1 MKATR
6 SLLALYLL
14 SGLAITGCA
23 TAQTGGQPALVADSR
38 AGAATPAA
46 DDAIRADVQGDVP
59 ADPPA
64 EAPAGAG
71 RGAGPAPAAHA
82 EPVDAPV
89 DVDAVYRVLVAEFA
103 GRRGELPLALDNY
116 LSVARRTRD
125 PAVAERAVRIAVYAR
140 DPERAIEAAQLWAA
154 AAEPDHEARQVLGA
168 LLVRADRLPEAK
180 QVLTDLAAERAEDD
194 PAIFPRIANMLSRER
209 SGSASVTVMEAVV
222 SGHSDNVEA
231 QFAYAQLLGRFGEFD
246 KAVGVVQRLRG
257 LDPDNEQ
264 VAVYEAQVLK
274 RQNRDAEA
282 IERLGAYVGE
292 HPDADTARLTYA
304 RLLVDAKRY
313 DEAREEFRLLAESA
327 PENTDIAYALG
338 LLLLQTNDL
347 TAAEEQFLKLVDVPD
362 RRSTAWYYIAQIQ
375 ENTNRPQEALESYR
389 RVDRGE
395 HELNAQI
402 RVAVLVADGGDIA
415 AARRH
420 LHALRGRNRQES
432 VRIFRAEA
440 EILTRAEELD
450 TAMTVYDEAL
460 DEFPKDTGLLYAR
473 AMLAARLDR
482 IDVVERDLR
491 DVLEREPDNG
501 DALNALG
508 YTLADRT
515 ERYEEA
521 YELIKRAYELKPDD
535 HYVVDSMGWV
545 LYRLGRLDEAIRHLR
560 RALELKPDP
569 EVAAHLGEVLWVAG
583 DRDGAKQVW
592 TTALEERPEDKRLL
606 DVMQRFGL

>member
-1 MKATR
+1 MNATR
-6 SLLALYLL
+6 SLLVLYLL
-14 SGLAITGCA
+14 PGLAIAGCA
-23 TAQTGGQPALVADSR
+23 TAQTGEQPAMMADSR
-38 AGAATPAA
+38 AGAATHVAQAA
-46 DDAIRADVQGDVP
+46 T
-59 ADPPA
+59 PA
-64 EAPAGAG
+64 EADRDAGAQSPEPAAGAG
-71 RGAGPAPAAHA
+71 A
-82 EPVDAPV
+82 DAPV
-89 DVDAVYRVLVAEFA
+89 DVDAVYRLLVAEFA
-103 GRRGELPLALDNY
+103 GRRGQLPLALDNY
-116 LSVARRTRD
+116 LEVARRTGD

-140 DPERAIEAAQLWAA
+140 DDARAIEAAQLWATA
-154 AAEPDHEARQVLGA
+154 ASPDYEARQVLGA
-168 LLVRADRLPEAK
+168 LLVRAERVPEAK
-180 QVLTDLAAERAEDD
+180 RVLTDLAAERAEAD
-194 PAIFPRIANMLSRER
+194 PGIFTRVANMLSRER
-209 SGSASVTVMEAVV
+209 SRTSSVEVMEAVV

-231 QFAYAQLLGRFGEFD
+231 QFAYAQLLGRFGELE
-246 KAVGVVQRLRG
+246 KAVGVVQHLRG
-257 LDPDNEQ
+257 LDPDNEP
-264 VAVYEAQVLK
+264 VAVFEAQVLK
-274 RQNRDAEA
+274 RQNRDVEA
-282 IERLGAYVGE
+282 IERLGAFVRE
-292 HPDADTARLTYA
+292 HPQADTARLTYA

-327 PENTDIAYALG
+327 PDNSDIAYALG

-347 TAAEEQFLKLVDVPD
+347 AAAEEQFLKLVDVPD
-362 RRSTAWYYIAQIQ
+362 RRATAWYYIGQIQ
-375 ENTNRPQEALESYR
+375 ENTNRPAEALESYR

-402 RVAVLVADGGDIA
+402 RAAVLIAEGGDIA

-420 LHALRGRNRQES
+420 LHALRGDNRQES

-450 TAMTVYDEAL
+450 TAMTVYDESL
-460 DEFPKDTGLLYAR
+460 QEFPKDSGLLYAR

-491 DVLEREPDNG
+491 DILEREPDNG

-535 HYVVDSMGWV
+535 HYVVDSLGWV

-560 RALELKPDP
+560 RAMELKPDP

-583 DRDGAKQVW
+583 DRESAKEVW
-592 TTALEERPEDKRLL
+592 STALKAQPEDKRLL